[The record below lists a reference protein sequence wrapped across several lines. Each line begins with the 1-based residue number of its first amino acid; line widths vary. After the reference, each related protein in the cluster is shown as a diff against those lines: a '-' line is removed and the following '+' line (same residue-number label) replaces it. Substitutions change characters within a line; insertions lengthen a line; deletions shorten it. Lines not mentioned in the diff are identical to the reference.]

1 MYSLVNFVN
10 PGVWKS
16 VKDFSKSACQ
26 IVRSFDSSMSNLN
39 DKKKKKVSEA
49 GENALSAVRS
59 ILNTFLL
66 QRTSKV
72 VMKYL
77 PQKNEYIIFCK
88 LTQLQ
93 EQLYIKFFTSKAA
106 KQAKDN
112 ATASEGLSAIGFL
125 AVAVLNKL
133 CNHPALIYESCAQ
146 IEKIKINKSKWKLI
160 SAASKDKGKKK
171 KKKKKKYLIQMI
183 HMMQMAIENVQN

>member
-1 MYSLVNFVN
+1 M
-10 PGVWKS
+10 K
-16 VKDFSKSACQ
+16 
-26 IVRSFDSSMSNLN
+26 
-39 DKKKKKVSEA
+39 KKKKKVSKA
-49 GENALSAVRS
+49 GDKALTAVRS

-88 LTQLQ
+88 LTTIQ
-93 EQLYIKFFTSKAA
+93 EKIYEKFLTSKAA

-112 ATASEGLSAIGFL
+112 ASAGGGLSAIGFL

-133 CNHPALIYESCAQ
+133 CNHPALIYEACAQ
-146 IEKIKINKSKWKLI
+146 IEKIKINKAKWKLI
-160 SAASKDKGKKK
+160 SAASKGTKKK
-171 KKKKKKYLIQMI
+171 KKKKNKKIISDINTKDKKYIKTSKMTHKKNSTKKKI
-183 HMMQMAIENVQN
+183 TEERRV